1 MGKQKK
7 NSNNTI
13 YLNRPIQ
20 NEDEDWIGI
29 STYVDKLDAAVDA
42 DARIVAVTSDFGTG
56 KSSLISLYKKRV
68 EHPLCACFGFG
79 KKVLS
84 INMWGTYAQQEE
96 IPADKQGDWGHE
108 KEVMPTELHKAFIY
122 QLVSRINPHDRRKSH
137 YISRRLSKD
146 FGIWAVN
153 GKNAMWSFLA
163 MCSLVGFFLS
173 GLLYKFQKYIQAF
186 LQLKNETFFML
197 TIVVCIVSLACFV
210 LAVTDSEIIFSS
222 TKSEGKRTLDENIL
236 IDLFK
241 QEVLNHRGRQHYIV
255 VIEDLDRIDDK
266 QSVLQFLRELR
277 KYYLTDGGRH
287 KITFVVCIKPEVM
300 LVDGREEQIPE
311 YKKIFDY
318 VINLQKIN
326 IENYDTIL
334 KGLLSEKKDWLA
346 SLDLQAEIETPGM
359 DWMMHGRN
367 IDIREIKSR
376 LNESLTL
383 YESLLNRFPGRA
395 GDEVITFE
403 KCAVATYLRREYEND
418 FYLLEDNTLDVLVS
432 QYGMRGMEVMEEENQ
447 PEQWEQFSERFK
459 YEIEK
464 LIKSKL
470 VDANYRLY
478 FYNYPANSI
487 LFSLAEMRVYN
498 SIVYQEAPKNSEEY
512 EEYLERTSEKVI
524 QDAYKK
530 VGSLGVRIPS
540 FILDYDKLFV
550 LLCENAKDKIYEMIA
565 SLHFDEQNEARAC
578 ETIEK
583 CIRPRKGDYDRDGLI
598 YEISN
603 QLNENVEDKNI
614 LWTIR
619 KRMCQTIPDKVRLYR
634 CLFVGDNPFWSK
646 EEVEAIDDIS
656 NIFAV
661 TNLDALDQDDE
672 SPESIHR
679 RIIKQKDWKPEY
691 IEFYQQVIARQ
702 GIEQWFEALAQACQC
717 FGSIPEQMVAVYKQQ
732 IASGK
737 LEIADYVSCMEQV
750 KELGKTQLLLL
761 RDYLWVNGLSERLC
775 QLLYENGFYLEYV
788 CNYLLQE
795 DAKIDYEDQNVYG
808 TIQWNA
814 EWIQAHANTVFMRIR
829 KEVLCESELLEK
841 YIFLYEAPYAMPDK
855 DELALVDDMAD
866 ALKLLQNRILT
877 EVQAKYV
884 SEYFNAKYRNPAIAY
899 DIMQFI
905 VGQTAEIAHEM
916 FYQLHLEKVAYKKM
930 RRDRR
935 KAMNRKLYEI
945 FEMED
950 NAEEKVQFLHFT
962 ETPIEYIEK
971 NLWQDLNQDENLRKL
986 YVEYVNCLHQIPGY
1000 TLNNIVKLNTVYIYS
1015 NVIISRLWNNRYY
1028 KLYVVSKTM
1037 REKQFT
1043 MERDKL
1049 ELLWKVYVEIFHTR
1063 DGWSQTKIYMREN
1076 QEFLH
1081 RLVEQKEYEFL
1092 DEEDIVMYADAKQT
1106 VALMD
1111 YVTSYDNAT
1120 QVAYFR
1126 KIKGFEGKDA
1136 AHHFCEIARDN
1147 KAIGRDDAVYKNV
1160 SGTLVNPGYEGWL
1173 TRIWKGKK

>member
-42 DARIVAVTSDFGTG
+42 GARIVAVTSDFGTG
-56 KSSLISLYKKRV
+56 KSSLISLYKNRV
-68 EHPLCACFGFG
+68 ENPFWNCFGRG

-84 INMWGTYAQQEE
+84 INMWGAYVQQDENLT
-96 IPADKQGDWGHE
+96 DRQGDSGQE

-122 QLVSRINPHDRRKSH
+122 QLVSRMNPNDRRKSH

-153 GKNAMWSFLA
+153 GKNAMWSFLTV
-163 MCSLVGFFLS
+163 CSLIGFFLS
-173 GLLYKFQKYIQAF
+173 GLLYKFQKYIQAI
-186 LQLKNETFFML
+186 LQIKNEAFFML
-197 TIVVCIVSLACFV
+197 VIAIFIVSLACFI

-241 QEVLNHRGRQHYIV
+241 QEVLNHRGWQHYIV

-287 KITFVVCIKPEVM
+287 RITFVVCIKPEVM
-300 LVDGREEQIPE
+300 LADDREQRIPE

-326 IENYDTIL
+326 IANYNTIL
-334 KGLLSEKKDWLA
+334 KGLLSEKKDWLD
-346 SLDLQAEIETPGM
+346 SLNLRAEIETPGM
-359 DWMMHGRN
+359 EWMMRGRD

-383 YESLLNRFPGRA
+383 YESLLDRFPGRA
-395 GDEVITFE
+395 GNEVITYE

-418 FYLLEDNTLDVLVS
+418 FYMLEDNTLDVLVS
-432 QYGMRGMEVMEEENQ
+432 QYGMRGMETMDEENQ
-447 PEQWEQFSERFK
+447 PEHWEQFSDQFK
-459 YEIEK
+459 HEIEK

-478 FYNYPANSI
+478 FYNYPADSA

-512 EEYLERTSEKVI
+512 EKYLSLTPESVI
-524 QDAYKK
+524 QEAYKK
-530 VGSLGVRIPS
+530 VKLLGIRMPLFV
-540 FILDYDKLFV
+540 LDYDKLFS
-550 LLCENAKDKIYEMIA
+550 LLCEEETAKIYEIIA
-565 SLHFDEQNEARAC
+565 SLHYDEQNEARVC
-578 ETIEK
+578 EVIEK
-583 CIRPRKGDYDRDGLI
+583 CIRPRKGNYDREGLI

-603 QLNENVEDKNI
+603 QLNEIVEDKNI

-619 KRMCQTIPDKVRLYR
+619 KRMCQSIPDKVKLYR
-634 CLFVGDNPFWSK
+634 CLFFGDNPFLSV
-646 EEVEAIDDIS
+646 EEVEAIDNITD
-656 NIFAV
+656 IFAV
-661 TNLDALDQDDE
+661 TNLDALDSEDE
-672 SPESIHR
+672 SVEGIHR
-679 RIIKQKDWKPEY
+679 RIINQQGWKPEY
-691 IEFYQQVIARQ
+691 IEFYQQIIACQ
-702 GIEQWFEALAQACQC
+702 GIELWSEGLAEACKCL
-717 FGSIPEQMVAVYKQQ
+717 GSIPDQIVDIYKQQ
-732 IASGK
+732 IAAGQIG
-737 LEIADYVSCMEQV
+737 IANYAACIEQV
-750 KELGKTQLLLL
+750 NELEKTQLQLL
-761 RDYLWVNGLSERLC
+761 RDYSWVAGLSERLC
-775 QLLYENGFYLEYV
+775 HLLYENEFYLEYV

-795 DAKIDYEDQNVYG
+795 DAKVDYEDNHVLGAVQRS
-808 TIQWNA
+808 TQ
-814 EWIQAHANTVFMRIR
+814 WIQTHASTVFVRIR
-829 KEVLCESELLEK
+829 KEVLREHRLIEK
-841 YIFLYEAPYAMPDK
+841 YTFLYESPYAMPDK
-855 DELALVDDMAD
+855 EELALVEDIAD

-877 EVQAKYV
+877 EEQAKYV
-884 SEYFNAKYRNPAIAY
+884 AEYFNAKYRNPAIAY

-905 VGQTAEIAHEM
+905 VAQKAEIAKEM

-930 RRDRR
+930 RQDRR

-950 NAEEKVQFLHFT
+950 DAEEKVRFLHFT
-962 ETPIEYIEK
+962 ETPVEYIEK
-971 NLWQDLNQDENLRKL
+971 NLWQDLNQDEDLKKI
-986 YVEYVNCLHQIPGY
+986 YVEYVNRLQQVPSY
-1000 TLNNIVKLNTVYIYS
+1000 TLNNIVKMNTVSAYS
-1015 NVIISRLWNNRYY
+1015 DVIIGKLWNNRYY
-1028 KLYVVSKTM
+1028 KMYVSSKTM
-1037 REKQFT
+1037 REKKFI
-1043 MERDKL
+1043 MERERLDI
-1049 ELLWKVYVEIFHTR
+1049 LWKVYVEMFHTK
-1063 DGWSQTKIYMREN
+1063 DSWSQTRAYMLEN
-1076 QEFLH
+1076 EQFLH
-1081 RLVEQKEYEFL
+1081 RLVEQKEYEAL
-1092 DEEDIVMYADAKQT
+1092 DEEGIDLYINAKQT
-1106 VALMD
+1106 VELLN
-1111 YVTSYDNAT
+1111 YVTNYDDAT
-1120 QVAYFR
+1120 QLAYFR
-1126 KIKGFEGKDA
+1126 KIKGFEGKEA
-1136 AHHFCEIARDN
+1136 AHRFCEIARDN
-1147 KAIGRDDAVYKNV
+1147 KVIGGDDAVYKNV